1 MIIAHEE
8 TQKLV
13 FVTIETKQNDF
24 FKETVSKNQVKIT
37 EYNIREKK
45 SDSENKTLY
54 FFTPYSSIMKPLGP

>member
-45 SDSENKTLY
+45 VTVKTKHFIFL
-54 FFTPYSSIMKPLGP
+54 PPIAAL